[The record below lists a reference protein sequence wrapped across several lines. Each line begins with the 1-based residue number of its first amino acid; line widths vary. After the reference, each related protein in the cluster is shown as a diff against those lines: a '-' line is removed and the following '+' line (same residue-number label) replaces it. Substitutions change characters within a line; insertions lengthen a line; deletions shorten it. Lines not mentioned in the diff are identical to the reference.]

1 VPAGE
6 LSGHYH
12 PKAAVRTRARRI
24 SGRCFVTDGRRLI
37 LPAFGAFA
45 GGLNVLDPALAALL
59 RPAFRV
65 FVIGQQRLF
74 AFQRNQLVADPE
86 RG

>member
-1 VPAGE
+1 MI
-6 LSGHYH
+6 Y
-12 PKAAVRTRARRI
+12 
-24 SGRCFVTDGRRLI
+24 GRYWMLNGRRLI
-37 LPAFGAFA
+37 LPAFGAFT

-65 FVIGQQRLF
+65 FVIGKQRLF
-74 AFQRNQLVADPE
+74 AFQRHQLAPEPE